1 MDKETAAYYNDCIA
15 RFEEIAYQ
23 ELSNMIRSKVE
34 YIGVDYL
41 KPKNITGNTV
51 EEIVENCIK
60 EIKAGGL
67 VGDIT
72 YIRGGGGLLLTFEVK
87 DCIHLPMEAKLQSG
101 LKREGGVEP
110 YLCPI
115 ANMILDRI
123 LNILKFQ
130 MVFKATMEPDPT
142 NSACVVKC
150 AIYESED
157 KIGKIW

>member
-34 YIGVDYL
+34 YIGTDYL
-41 KPKNITGNTV
+41 KSKNIQGSTV
-51 EEIVENCIK
+51 EQVVENCIK

-67 VGDIT
+67 VSDIT
-72 YIRGGGGLLLTFEVK
+72 YSRGGGGLLLTFEIK
-87 DCIHLPMEAKLQSG
+87 NCIHLPMEAKLQNG
-101 LKREGGVEP
+101 LRREGGVEP

-115 ANMILDRI
+115 ANMILERI
-123 LNILKFQ
+123 MTLLKFQ
-130 MVFKATMEPDPT
+130 MVFKATMEPDAAKG
-142 NSACVVKC
+142 ACVVKG
-150 AIYESED
+150 AIYESQE

>member
-34 YIGVDYL
+34 YIGTDFL
-41 KPKNITGNTV
+41 KSKNIQGSTV

-67 VGDIT
+67 VGDMA
-72 YIRGGGGLLLTFEVK
+72 YSRGGGGLLLTFDVK
-87 DCIHLPMEAKLQSG
+87 NCIHLPMEARLKSG
-101 LKREGGVEP
+101 LRREGGVEP

-115 ANMILDRI
+115 ANMVLDRI
-123 LNILKFQ
+123 LNILKYQ
-130 MVFKATMEPDPT
+130 MVFKATMEPDPEK
-142 NSACVVKC
+142 NSCVVKC
-150 AIYESED
+150 AIYESQD

>member
-34 YIGVDYL
+34 YIGTDFL
-41 KPKNITGNTV
+41 KNKITTGNSV
-51 EEIVENCIK
+51 ENIVENCIK

-67 VGDIT
+67 VGDMT
-72 YIRGGGGLLLTFEVK
+72 YSRGGGGLLLTFEVK
-87 DCIHLPMEAKLQSG
+87 NCIHLPMEAKLQEG
-101 LKREGGVEP
+101 LRNEGGVEP

-115 ANMILDRI
+115 ANMIINRI
-123 LNILKFQ
+123 FEILKYQ
-130 MVFKATMEPDPT
+130 MVFKATMEPDP
-142 NSACVVKC
+142 SAGECLVKC
-150 AIYESED
+150 AIYESQD

>member
-34 YIGVDYL
+34 YIGTDFL
-41 KPKNITGNTV
+41 KSKNIQGSTV
-51 EEIVENCIK
+51 EQIVENCIK
-60 EIKAGGL
+60 EVKAGGL
-67 VGDIT
+67 VGDMT
-72 YIRGGGGLLLTFEVK
+72 YNRGGGGLLLTFEVK

-101 LKREGGVEP
+101 MRREGGVEP

-123 LNILKFQ
+123 YTILKYQ
-130 MVFKATMEPDPT
+130 MVFKATMEPDPAKGT
-142 NSACVVKC
+142 CVVKC
-150 AIYESED
+150 AIYESQD